1 MNKIED
7 FGDHIIITLDN
18 GMKLKGLK
26 PKDKNHNLII
36 ENCNRFLVYVVETGN
51 CLGWVSKEA
60 ISVININENGDVS
73 YENI

>member
-1 MNKIED
+1 MYME
-7 FGDHIIITLDN
+7 
-18 GMKLKGLK
+18 KLFQLLNMM
-26 PKDKNHNLII
+26 NHNLII